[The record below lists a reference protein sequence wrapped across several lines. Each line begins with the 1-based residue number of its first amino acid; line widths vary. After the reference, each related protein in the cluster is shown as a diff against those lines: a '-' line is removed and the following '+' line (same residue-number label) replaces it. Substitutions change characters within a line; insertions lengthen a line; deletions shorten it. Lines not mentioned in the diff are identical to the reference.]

1 MDKHIYGTTG
11 TQIYFCGLP
20 VQQIYSCGTNKY
32 TFVGLVGL
40 ILNTFVGLTN
50 ILLLVLWD

>member
-11 TQIYFCGLP
+11 T
-20 VQQIYSCGTNKY
+20 QIYSCGTNKY

-40 ILNTFVGLTN
+40 TN
-50 ILLLVLWD
+50 ILLWDYQKYDQEYKH